1 MPWSLATDRPQ
12 ARRTAAATT
21 LTLLFALG
29 CANGGPGMADSSMRD
44 GARPD
49 SALPG
54 DASVPDGSTLD
65 GSLPDGTPP
74 GDATPPD
81 GGAPDS
87 TPPGDASVGPRTC
100 ATPDVTDTAG
110 TDGWDDTLGRATVTI
125 DGRDACR
132 RSYTLRST
140 ATLRDSRPDNP
151 RTVPELE
158 GWPTLRS
165 GHDLFDA
172 LHALAL
178 EEVREN
184 SVEAIRDGAFNDG
197 SPVACGTGGCFET
210 GLLWNY
216 VWTRDTAYAVD
227 LGLAA
232 MDPTRARNSLEFKL
246 SERRGGGGLQIV
258 QDTGSGG
265 SYPVSSDR
273 VAWAVGAWAL
283 LGHLEGAERDDFRDR
298 AYLALENTID
308 HDRGIV
314 FDPTDGLYFGEQSF
328 LDWREQTYPEWTA
341 DDVVHIAMGKALST
355 NLLHLRAIE
364 VASAL
369 AAETGDSANASRFG
383 GFADSLRAAI
393 RTRFWLEDEGLFS
406 TYIATRLDSSAV
418 RRYDLLGSAF
428 AVLYGVAD
436 AAQATR
442 VLSNYP
448 HYGPGAPV
456 VWPQQQQTPIYHNR
470 GEWPFVTAYWL
481 RAAAAADH
489 DGVADRMVNA
499 LVRGAAINLSNMEN
513 FEAGSGAAFLED
525 GTASGPVVNSQRQL
539 WSVAAYL
546 SMVHDTLFGLH
557 AGPDGL
563 AVEPYLTRG
572 LRNDLFAGSDSIVLN
587 DYPYRGRTLTVALHL
602 PAVGGD
608 GGAYDVGSVRLNG
621 RTVTGPIALAD
632 LDAENRVDVVLVD
645 RGGRAPASLTDV
657 PDADWRDIFSPRTPV
672 ITAVDAG
679 VSLGIGT
686 GGETPS
692 TVTLNIYRD
701 GARVASDLPGTTTTW
716 SDPTP
721 PASGHSPC
729 YAVES
734 CFASG
739 NCSQHS
745 APQCWWGTSG
755 SAIEF
760 IDASGLTNTGG
771 SGSTSHGRFHYEPW
785 GDPGDR
791 LELSSF
797 VPSRTG
803 THLLQVL
810 YGNGA
815 GAISTGITCAIKRI
829 VVEDG
834 SSGAVVAEGP
844 VVMPHLGDWARWE
857 ESSFVPADLEA
868 GRSYRIIIRGDD
880 DVVNMSSFS
889 HFETYTGGLGGS
901 GGTFNRVNIAEL
913 RILAGR

>member
-1 MPWSLATDRPQ
+1 MDRMRT
-12 ARRTAAATT
+12 RRTTMACA
-21 LTLLFALG
+21 LTSLCMALG
-29 CANGGPGMADSSMRD
+29 CAEGGGMMDGGVDGALPDATAPDAAIPDGAIPDGMLPDGGPG
-44 GARPD
+44 
-49 SALPG
+49 
-54 DASVPDGSTLD
+54 DAG
-65 GSLPDGTPP
+65 
-74 GDATPPD
+74 PPD
-81 GGAPDS
+81 GPGPDTGA
-87 TPPGDASVGPRTC
+87 GDAAVGPRTC
-100 ATPDVTDTAG
+100 ATPGATDATG
-110 TDGWDDTLGRATVTI
+110 TDSWDDALGRATITV
-125 DGRDACR
+125 GSRDACR
-132 RSYTLRST
+132 RSYTLTST
-140 ATLRDSRPDNP
+140 AALRDSRPDNP
-151 RTVPELE
+151 RTVTELE

-165 GHDLFDA
+165 GHDLFDG

-184 SVEAIRDGAFNDG
+184 SVEAIRDGAFNEG
-197 SPVACGTGGCFET
+197 RPVDCGTGGCFET

-246 SERRGGGGLQIV
+246 SERRGGRDLQIV
-258 QDTGSGG
+258 QDTGTGG

-283 LGHLEGAERDDFRDR
+283 LGHLEGAERDAFRDR
-298 AYLALENTID
+298 AYTALRNTID

-314 FDPTDGLYFGEQSF
+314 YDATDGLYFGEQSF

-341 DDVVHIAMGKALST
+341 NDVVHIAMGKALST

-364 VASAL
+364 IARELAL
-369 AAETGDSANASRFG
+369 ETGDTANGERFD
-383 GFADSLRAAI
+383 GFADALRAAI
-393 RTRFWLEDEGLFS
+393 RARFWLEDEGLFS

-436 AAQATR
+436 ASQAAR

-489 DGVADRMVNA
+489 DGVADRMVHA

-513 FEAGSGAAFLED
+513 FEAGSGAAWLDD
-525 GTASGPVVNSQRQL
+525 GADSGPVVNSQRQL

-546 SMVHDTLFGLH
+546 SMVHDSLFGLH
-557 AGPDGL
+557 AGAEGL
-563 AVEPYLTRG
+563 AIEPYLTRG
-572 LRNDLFAGSDSIVLN
+572 LRNGLFAGSDSIVLN
-587 DYPYRGRTLTVALHL
+587 DYPYRGRILTVVLHL
-602 PAVGGD
+602 PAVGGA
-608 GGAYDVGSVRLNG
+608 GGAYDVGTVQLNG
-621 RTVTGPIALAD
+621 VAFTGSISLAD
-632 LDAENRVDVVLVD
+632 LDATNRVDVVLVD
-645 RGGRAPASLTDV
+645 GGSRAPSPLTEVADT
-657 PDADWRDIFSPRTPV
+657 DWRDIFGPRTPV
-672 ITAVDAG
+672 ISAVSAG
-679 VSLGIGT
+679 VTLSLGT
-686 GGETPS
+686 GGEMAS
-692 TVTLNIYRD
+692 AVTLNVYRD
-701 GARVASDLPGTTTTW
+701 GARVASDLPGTTTSWT
-716 SDPTP
+716 DPTT
-721 PASGHSPC
+721 PAAGHSPC

-745 APQCWWGTSG
+745 APNCWWGTG
-755 SAIEF
+755 SSAVQV
-760 IDASGLTNTGG
+760 IDASAMSNTGG

-785 GDPGDR
+785 GDAGDR

-797 VPSRTG
+797 VPDRTA
-803 THLLQVL
+803 THFLQVL

-815 GAISTGITCAIKRI
+815 GAVSTGITCAIKRI
-829 VVEDG
+829 VVEDA
-834 SSGAVVAEGP
+834 STGAVVAEGP
-844 VVMPHLGDWARWE
+844 VVMPHLGDWALWQD
-857 ESSFVPADLEA
+857 SSFVSADLEA

-889 HFETYTGGLGGS
+889 HFEQYTGGLGGI

-913 RILAGR
+913 RVLAGR